1 MIEQE
6 LNQHPFSLLS
16 EAGRRRLQE
25 GTDLAYFQP
34 EDIILDAA
42 STSDSVFVV
51 HKGCVAELDV
61 NAPDNRRQVN
71 IYAAGDLFGAISVL
85 NGQSRYRFLAEQQT
99 LCHLIPARLF
109 RELCESEPDFG
120 HYFSQCLAEKNQR
133 LAERREGGV
142 TLAGFMLARVDECMR
157 APLIMPERAT
167 VRDAVSYTHLTLPTI
182 CSV

>member
-51 HKGCVAELDV
+51 HKGCVAGRECAGQPSSGEYLC
-61 NAPDNRRQVN
+61 RR
-71 IYAAGDLFGAISVL
+71 
-85 NGQSRYRFLAEQQT
+85 
-99 LCHLIPARLF
+99 
-109 RELCESEPDFG
+109 
-120 HYFSQCLAEKNQR
+120 
-133 LAERREGGV
+133 
-142 TLAGFMLARVDECMR
+142 
-157 APLIMPERAT
+157 
-167 VRDAVSYTHLTLPTI
+167 
-182 CSV
+182 